1 MKISM
6 KLIQI
11 ILIVYLST
19 IINSSI
25 AQGKFDL
32 KLWYKQPA
40 TAWEE
45 ALPLG
50 NGKLGAMVF
59 GGINKEHFSLND
71 NTLWS
76 GESIP
81 GNAEDGPQILQ
92 DVREAVFNEDYG
104 RAGEIWKKMHG
115 PYSARYLPLG
125 DLILNFN
132 FSEKEVENYSRR
144 LKLNDAISTT
154 EFSFE
159 GVKYLRE
166 SFISFPDKVLVIK
179 LSASEKGKISFS
191 ADMTTQLKLK
201 DKVINGNEMN
211 LFGKAPKYVAHRD
224 SEPEQVIYDS
234 FDGEGTNFE
243 IKLKIE
249 TSGGEISEKNNLL
262 HVSDADEVLITLASA
277 TSFNGFNKSPGLEGK
292 DPGKELTD
300 IYTNIQG
307 ENYGQLKNCHLSDY
321 QKLFQRVSLQF
332 AESEPNLPTDE
343 RLIEFGKGN
352 YDPNLAALYFQF
364 GRYLLISSSRE
375 GAVPANLQGIWNDKI
390 QPPWGSNYT
399 TNINIEMNYW
409 PAENTNLSE
418 CHTPL
423 FNFMENLA
431 INGSITAKMNYG
443 IENGWCVHH
452 NSDIWAKTSP
462 TGGSDW
468 DPRGTP
474 RWTCWAMAGGW
485 MSQHVWEHYL
495 YTGDKEFLKNRGWPL
510 MKGAAEFMLEFLV
523 ENERGELVTNPST
536 SPENSFRLDDAKYDI
551 SMASTMD
558 MSIIKELFLNSL
570 QATKV
575 LGIDQPLAD
584 RIEAA
589 FHKLYPFQIGQYGQ
603 LQEWY
608 KDWDSSD
615 DKHRHISHLYGMFP
629 AGLITPESTPELA
642 KAAKRSIIFRGDI
655 STGWSMAWKVNWYA
669 RLKEG
674 NHALEVLK
682 EGLTFIDPQL
692 TGNRSGSYPNL
703 FSAYPPFQI
712 DGNFGGTAGIAEML
726 LQSHNGIVYLLPALP
741 DEWKDGKV
749 TGLVVRG
756 GYIVDMEWKNGELV
770 SAKITSQN
778 GGVCGLRTST
788 PLVQEVD
795 YLEESKAI
803 RKNEIYFGNNLI
815 KWKSNATQNLPE
827 LNIPETYDYE
837 LTTKPGEFYELIA
850 KSVKN

>member
-1 MKISM
+1 MKSIQLIFFLTTIYIS
-6 KLIQI
+6 
-11 ILIVYLST
+11 VT
-19 IINSSI
+19 
-25 AQGKFDL
+25 AQEEFDL
-32 KLWYKQPA
+32 ELWYTKPA
-40 TAWEE
+40 AAWEE

-50 NGKLGAMVF
+50 NGKLGAMVY
-59 GGINKEHFSLND
+59 GGIETEHFSLND

-76 GESIP
+76 GAPIP
-81 GNAEDGPQILQ
+81 GNAEEGPEILQ
-92 DVREAVFNEDYG
+92 QVREAVFDENYG

-125 DLILNFN
+125 DLFLNFN
-132 FSEKEVENYSRR
+132 FSEKEVKDYSRS
-144 LKLNDAISTT
+144 LNLNEALSTT

-159 GVKYLRE
+159 GVKYFRE

-191 ADMTTQLKLK
+191 ADLTTQLKLK
-201 DKVINGNEMN
+201 EKVVDGNEMS
-211 LFGKAPKYVAHRD
+211 LFGKAPKHVAHRE
-224 SEPEQVIYDS
+224 SEPEQVVYDS

-249 TSGGEISEKNNLL
+249 ASGGKISKKGNLL
-262 HVSDADEVLITLASA
+262 HVSDADEVMITLASA

-292 DPGKELTD
+292 DPSKETTE
-300 IYTNIQG
+300 IFNNIRRK
-307 ENYGQLKNCHLSDY
+307 NYGQLKYSHLSDY
-321 QKLFQRVSLQF
+321 QNLFQRVTLKFS
-332 AESEPNLPTDE
+332 ESESPLPTDE
-343 RLIEFGKGN
+343 RLIAFGKGKN
-352 YDPNLAALYFQF
+352 DPNLAALYFQF
-364 GRYLLISSSRE
+364 GRYLLISSSRD
-375 GAVPANLQGIWNDKI
+375 GAIPANLQGIWNDKI

-418 CHTPL
+418 CHKPL

-474 RWTCWAMAGGW
+474 RWTCWAMAGAW

-495 YTGDKEFLKNRGWPL
+495 YTGDKEFLKNQGWPL
-510 MKGAAEFMLEFLV
+510 MKGAAEFMLDFLV
-523 ENERGELVTNPST
+523 ENEKGQLVTNPST
-536 SPENSFRLDDAKYDI
+536 SPENSFRLGDAVYDV

-558 MSIIKELFLNSL
+558 MSIIKELFLNSI

-575 LGIDQPLAD
+575 LNTDHEFESVL
-584 RIEAA
+584 ESA
-589 FHKLYPFQIGQYGQ
+589 FKKLYPFQIGQYGQ

-608 KDWDSSD
+608 KDWDSPD

-642 KAAKRSIIFRGDI
+642 KAAKQSIIFRGDI

-674 NHALEVLK
+674 NHALDVLK
-682 EGLTFIDPQL
+682 EGLTFIDPHL

-726 LQSHNGIVYLLPALP
+726 LQSHNGIVHLLPALP
-741 DEWKDGKV
+741 DDWKDGKIS
-749 TGLVVRG
+749 GLVARG
-756 GYIVDMEWKNGELV
+756 GFVVDMEWKNGTLV
-770 SAKITSQN
+770 AANITSKK
-778 GGVCGLRTST
+778 GGILHLRSSVPLFHKSEKLAKNYT
-788 PLVQEVD
+788 P
-795 YLEESKAI
+795 
-803 RKNEIYFGNNLI
+803 RKREIDFGNNYI
-815 KWKSNATQNLPE
+815 KWNSQAKQDLPE
-827 LNIPETYDYE
+827 LKIPETNDYE
-837 LTTKPGEFYELIA
+837 IHTQPGETYRILA
-850 KSVKN
+850 KPI

>member
-1 MKISM
+1 M
-6 KLIQI
+6 KLFQLIF
-11 ILIVYLST
+11 ILTTLYISAF
-19 IINSSI
+19 
-25 AQGKFDL
+25 AQRKFDL
-32 KLWYKQPA
+32 ELWYTKPA
-40 TAWEE
+40 ELWEE

-50 NGKLGAMVF
+50 NGKLGAMVY
-59 GGINKEHFSLND
+59 GGIETEHFSLND

-76 GESIP
+76 GAPIP
-81 GNAEDGPQILQ
+81 GNVEDGPEILQ
-92 DVREAVFNEDYG
+92 QVREAVFDEDYG

-125 DLILNFN
+125 DLFLNFN
-132 FSEKEVENYSRR
+132 FSKKVVENYSRR
-144 LKLNDAISTT
+144 LDLNQAIATT
-154 EFSFE
+154 EYSIEEVRYF
-159 GVKYLRE
+159 KE
-166 SFISFPDKVLVIK
+166 SFISFPDKVLIIK

-191 ADMTTQLKLK
+191 ADMTTPLKLK
-201 DKVINGNEMN
+201 DKVVDGNEMS
-211 LFGKAPKYVAHRD
+211 LFGKAPRYVAHRE
-224 SEPEQVIYDS
+224 SEPEQVVYDS

-249 TSGGEISEKNNLL
+249 ASGGEISKKGNLL
-262 HVSDADEVLITLASA
+262 HVSDADEVMITLASA

-292 DPGKELTD
+292 NPSKETTE
-300 IYTNIQG
+300 IFHNIHSIDY
-307 ENYGQLKNCHLSDY
+307 EQLKISHLTDY
-321 QKLFQRVSLQF
+321 QKLFERVSLQF
-332 AESEPNLPTDE
+332 AESEPAIPTDE

-352 YDPNLAALYFQF
+352 NDPNLFALYFQF

-375 GAVPANLQGIWNDKI
+375 GAVPANLQGIWNNKI

-418 CHTPL
+418 CHQPL

-495 YTGDKEFLKNRGWPL
+495 YTGDKEFLKNQGWPL
-510 MKGAAEFMLEFLV
+510 MKGAAEFMLDFLL
-523 ENERGELVTNPST
+523 ENEKGELVTNPST
-536 SPENSFRLDDAKYDI
+536 SPENSFRLGDEVYDV

-558 MSIIKELFLNSL
+558 MSIIKELFLNSI
-570 QATKV
+570 QAIKV
-575 LGIDQPLAD
+575 LNAD
-584 RIEAA
+584 HEFAIELESA
-589 FHKLYPFQIGQYGQ
+589 FKKLYPFQIGQYRQ

-608 KDWDSSD
+608 KDWDSPD

-642 KAAKRSIIFRGDI
+642 KAAKQSIIFRGDI

-674 NHALEVLK
+674 NHALDVLK
-682 EGLTFIDPQL
+682 EGLTFIDPHL

-726 LQSHNGIVYLLPALP
+726 LQSHNGIVHLLPALP
-741 DEWKDGKV
+741 DDWKDGKIS
-749 TGLVVRG
+749 GLVARG
-756 GYIVDMEWKNGELV
+756 GFVVDMEWKNGTLV
-770 SAKITSQN
+770 AANITSKK
-778 GGVCGLRTST
+778 GGILYLRSSV
-788 PLVQEVD
+788 PLFYKSEK
-795 YLEESKAI
+795 LSKNYNS
-803 RKNEIYFGNNLI
+803 RKREIDLGNNYI
-815 KWKSNATQNLPE
+815 KWNSQAKQDLPE
-827 LNIPETYDYE
+827 LKIPETNDYE
-837 LTTKPGEFYELIA
+837 IHTQPGETYRILA
-850 KSVKN
+850 KPI

>member
-1 MKISM
+1 M
-6 KLIQI
+6 KLIH
-11 ILIVYLST
+11 LIFFLTT
-19 IINSSI
+19 IYISAF
-25 AQGKFDL
+25 AQEEFDL
-32 KLWYKQPA
+32 ELWYTKPA
-40 TAWEE
+40 GVWEE

-50 NGKLGAMVF
+50 NGKLGAMVY
-59 GGINKEHFSLND
+59 GGIENEHFSLND

-76 GESIP
+76 GAPTP
-81 GNAEDGPQILQ
+81 GNAEDGYEILKK
-92 DVREAVFNEDYG
+92 VREAVFDEDYG
-104 RAGEIWKKMHG
+104 RAGEEWKKMHG

-125 DLILNFN
+125 DLFLKFN
-132 FSEKEVENYSRR
+132 YSEKEVKDYSRI
-144 LKLNDAISTT
+144 LDLNEAISTT
-154 EFSFE
+154 EINVGEVRF
-159 GVKYLRE
+159 LRE

-191 ADMTTQLKLK
+191 ADLTTQLKLK
-201 DKVINGNEMN
+201 EKVVNGNEMS
-211 LFGKAPKYVAHRD
+211 LFGKAPIHVAHRD
-224 SEPEQVIYDS
+224 SEPEQVVYDS

-249 TSGGEISEKNNLL
+249 TSGGKISEKGNLL
-262 HVSDADEVLITLASA
+262 HVSDADEVTIILASA

-292 DPGKELTD
+292 NPSKEITEILN
-300 IYTNIQG
+300 NIRRK
-307 ENYGQLKNCHLSDY
+307 NYDQLKNNHLSDY
-321 QKLFQRVSLQF
+321 QNLFQRVSLKF
-332 AESEPNLPTDE
+332 AESESTLPTDE
-343 RLIEFGKGN
+343 RLIAFGKGN
-352 YDPNLAALYFQF
+352 NDPNLAALYFQF
-364 GRYLLISSSRE
+364 GRYLLISSSRD
-375 GAVPANLQGIWNDKI
+375 GAVPANLQGIWNNKI

-409 PAENTNLSE
+409 PAENTNLPE
-418 CHTPL
+418 CHQPL

-443 IENGWCVHH
+443 IDNGWCVHH

-495 YTGDKEFLKNRGWPL
+495 YTGDKEFLKNQGWPL
-510 MKGAAEFMLEFLV
+510 MKGAAEFMLDFLV
-523 ENERGELVTNPST
+523 ENVKGQLVTNPST
-536 SPENSFRLDDAKYDI
+536 SPENSFRLNDAVYDV

-558 MSIIKELFLNSL
+558 MSIIKELFLNSM
-570 QATKV
+570 QAAKV
-575 LGIDQPLAD
+575 LAIDQALAD
-584 RIEAA
+584 RIEVA

-608 KDWDSSD
+608 KDWDSPD

-674 NHALEVLK
+674 NHALDVLK
-682 EGLTFIDPQL
+682 EGLTFIDPHL
-692 TGNRSGSYPNL
+692 SGNRSGSYPNL

-726 LQSHNGIVYLLPALP
+726 LQSHNGIVHLLPALP
-741 DEWKDGKV
+741 DEWKEGKIK
-749 TGLVVRG
+749 GLVARG
-756 GYIVDMEWKNGELV
+756 GFVVDMEWKNGTLV
-770 SAKITSQN
+770 SANITSKN
-778 GGVCGLRTST
+778 GGILHLRAFV
-788 PLVQEVD
+788 PLSHKTGK
-795 YLEESKAI
+795 LMESNALKNREI
-803 RKNEIYFGNNLI
+803 RFGNNWI
-815 KWKSNATQNLPE
+815 KWNSKATQDLQE
-827 LNIPETYDYE
+827 LKIPETYDYE
-837 LTTKPGEFYELIA
+837 MPTEPGETYIIQA
-850 KSVKN
+850 KPI